1 VKENGIGIE
10 DLCREEYSLLQAE
23 FKELMNQYYS
33 GDIASEKLFS
43 VFLDLYKQEEEAMDE
58 VRKTII
64 TDQLDLLDV
73 ERNCVFRGFVDRVK
87 STSNCIND
95 DVHRAAIRLKVLLE
109 QYGNI
114 TRRYYD
120 QKTTA
125 FNKLIQEIT
134 VTSLANVYM
143 VGLAPWTLKLD
154 DKNKAFDALMRL
166 RYEEVATR
174 TGLKVELVRFRL
186 DTVYRNMSDLLNAQI
201 RKNVAIKYK
210 LFVKCLKEH
219 EQLQYDSQTHVG
231 NGKI

>member
-1 VKENGIGIE
+1 MKENGIGIE

-33 GDIASEKLFS
+33 GDIANEKLFS

-87 STSNCIND
+87 SPSNCINE
-95 DVHRAAIRLKVLLE
+95 DVHRAAIGLKVLLE
-109 QYGNI
+109 RYGNI

-134 VTSLANVYM
+134 GTSLDDVYM
-143 VGLAPWTLKLD
+143 VGLAPWTSKLD
-154 DKNKAFDALMRL
+154 DINKAFDALMKIH
-166 RYEEVATR
+166 YDEVATK
-174 TGLKVELVRFRL
+174 TGLKVEQVRLRI

-210 LFVKCLKEH
+210 SFVKCQNAH
-219 EQLQYDSQTHVG
+219 E
-231 NGKI
+231 